1 MAYNLT
7 PFIDAWKDKK
17 HMVWVAMWDSILENI
32 VAKAHK
38 YYGSVFGKTSRVLTS
53 QGLKY
58 GLSGNRVIKMVTFNY
73 FP

>member
-1 MAYNLT
+1 
-7 PFIDAWKDKK
+7 
-17 HMVWVAMWDSILENI
+17 MWDSILENI